1 MARPPG
7 RPLVEHVWR
16 EDGAWVHAASGEP
29 FDPVRYV
36 AGVKRRQAECQ
47 RRRYWDE
54 STGARQRRLARAKA
68 VGGRRRAEQLTL
80 DQVRSDASEKITRLK
95 GTQDDNG

>member
-1 MARPPG
+1 MALPPG
-7 RPLVEHVWR
+7 RPLAEHVWR
-16 EDGAWVHAASGEP
+16 DGAWVHVATGQP

-68 VGGRRRAEQLTL
+68 VGGKRRRRAEQLTL
-80 DQVRSDASEKITRLK
+80 DQARSDTAQTS
-95 GTQDDNG
+95 

>member
-1 MARPPG
+1 MALPPG
-7 RPLVEHVWR
+7 RPLAEHVWR
-16 EDGAWVHAASGEP
+16 DGAWVHVATGQP

-68 VGGRRRAEQLTL
+68 VGGKRRRRAEQLTL
-80 DQVRSDASEKITRLK
+80 DQARPDTPGINECLREI
-95 GTQDDNG
+95 DNQR

>member
-7 RPLVEHVWR
+7 RPLAEHVWR
-16 EDGAWVHAASGEP
+16 DGAWVHVATGQP
-29 FDPVRYV
+29 FDPVRYL

-68 VGGRRRAEQLTL
+68 VGGKRRRRAEQLTL
-80 DQVRSDASEKITRLK
+80 DQARSDTAQTS
-95 GTQDDNG
+95 

>member
-1 MARPPG
+1 M
-7 RPLVEHVWR
+7 HVAT
-16 EDGAWVHAASGEP
+16 GQP

-68 VGGRRRAEQLTL
+68 VAGKRRRRAEQLTL
-80 DQVRSDASEKITRLK
+80 DQARSDTAQTS
-95 GTQDDNG
+95 

>member
-16 EDGAWVHAASGEP
+16 DGAWVHVATGQP

-68 VGGRRRAEQLTL
+68 VAGKRRRRTEQLTL
-80 DQVRSDASEKITRLK
+80 DQARSDTAQTS
-95 GTQDDNG
+95 